1 MAGTRSSARLASS
14 PSSQK
19 SAATPKGTKRK
30 ADESSPASSK
40 SKRGR
45 PSKAS
50 KEQKTIEETLT
61 EGNGDSTDGVVPNE
75 QPEAGANEHPTGTTD
90 NAINDETNGEAEA
103 GDNTAEKNG
112 NAFDNVKASEDEPG
126 KTTKVF
132 DTEEDPEQE
141 ADQATNGKASEFAIE
156 EDKRR
161 EESQPSNVMEKG
173 IVYFF
178 TRGRVGVTEPE
189 SPQDLQRSFF
199 VLRPLPAGAKITDGT
214 IQDDGKNRLIAL
226 PKKVWPK
233 SGRDRFMCFVEKAG
247 VTVDT
252 LKEEFMQGSDYSTK
266 TTGTRHTPGVEI
278 VGEGVYAI
286 TWTGS
291 GRTTNHLSYKLTIP
305 QEIGDLQKDVG
316 LDKQGS
322 FVISTKNPK
331 QSGQNNPGLSVGA
344 EYPKDVQEE
353 FGTLGWLPTTPAHL
367 DYANGQILLIGES
380 SGLDAL
386 EPTQKDEKDSSKETP
401 VEELEKLEH
410 EDDLRVEHLQRDSTV
425 YLDLDVS
432 GKDYPVK
439 STWG

>member
-19 SAATPKGTKRK
+19 SAATPQGTKRK
-30 ADESSPASSK
+30 ADEPSPPNSK

-61 EGNGDSTDGVVPNE
+61 EGNGDSTKEVEPNE
-75 QPEAGANEHPTGTTD
+75 QPEAGANDNQTEMSINGT
-90 NAINDETNGEAEA
+90 NDETNDEARA
-103 GDNTAEKNG
+103 GDDTAGENG
-112 NAFDNVKASEDEPG
+112 NAFDDVKASENEPG
-126 KTTKVF
+126 KTTK
-132 DTEEDPEQE
+132 EEEPKQA
-141 ADQATNGKASEFAIE
+141 ADSATNGKASESAIE
-156 EDKRR
+156 EDKKR
-161 EESQPSNVMEKG
+161 EESQPTNVMEKG
-173 IVYFF
+173 CIYFF

-199 VLRPLPAGAKITDGT
+199 VLRPLPAGAKITHGT

-278 VGEGVYAI
+278 IGEGVYAI

-305 QEIGDLQKDVG
+305 QEIGELQKDVG
-316 LDKQGS
+316 LDRQGS

-353 FGTLGWLPTTPAHL
+353 FGTLGWLPTTPVHL

-380 SGLDAL
+380 SGLDAV
-386 EPTQKDEKDSSKETP
+386 EPTQKDAKHSSKETP

-410 EDDLRVEHLQRDSTV
+410 EDDLRVEHLQGDSTV